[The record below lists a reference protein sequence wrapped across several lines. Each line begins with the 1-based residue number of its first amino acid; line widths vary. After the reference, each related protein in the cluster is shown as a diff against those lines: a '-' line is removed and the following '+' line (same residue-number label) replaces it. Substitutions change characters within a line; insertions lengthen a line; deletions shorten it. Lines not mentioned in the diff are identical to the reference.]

1 MRCSEPLVG
10 PYNKRS
16 KEDECLLDA
25 FNPTSLGNNNS
36 YRVSIKDGISSILQ
50 YFPLKQCITRYIL
63 GTKGYMID
71 TRTAAG
77 IASSKLKGG
86 GIEIPTCYPRW
97 KRINRSK
104 DSGPIRFH
112 YLLESYSKVS

>member
-1 MRCSEPLVG
+1 M
-10 PYNKRS
+10 
-16 KEDECLLDA
+16 
-25 FNPTSLGNNNS
+25 NS
-36 YRVSIKDGISSILQ
+36 IQ
-50 YFPLKQCITRYIL
+50 L

-77 IASSKLKGG
+77 ITSSKVKGG

-104 DSGPIRFH
+104 DSGPTRYH
-112 YLLESYSKVS
+112 YLLESYSKVTNPFVCNISNGLVYILRTSYVIKAEMNKNFLEIAIRSMYWR

>member
-1 MRCSEPLVG
+1 M
-10 PYNKRS
+10 
-16 KEDECLLDA
+16 
-25 FNPTSLGNNNS
+25 NS
-36 YRVSIKDGISSILQ
+36 IQ
-50 YFPLKQCITRYIL
+50 L

-77 IASSKLKGG
+77 ITSSKVKGG

-104 DSGPIRFH
+104 DSGPTRYH
-112 YLLESYSKVS
+112 YLLESYSKVTSPFVCNISNGLVYNAIKVHYI

>member
-1 MRCSEPLVG
+1 M
-10 PYNKRS
+10 
-16 KEDECLLDA
+16 
-25 FNPTSLGNNNS
+25 
-36 YRVSIKDGISSILQ
+36 ISFQ
-50 YFPLKQCITRYIL
+50 L

-77 IASSKLKGG
+77 ITSSKVKGG

-104 DSGPIRFH
+104 DSGPTRYH
-112 YLLESYSKVS
+112 YLLESYSKVTNVFRNDLSKSFKSIFKIS